1 MCSML
6 YSPAVDSEFCRQV
19 YFEEPGDIAE
29 EISRFNLVTLP
40 ESMPFGVFFWT
51 SCIAAPVPFHVRP
64 FKDYRIT
71 INLGPSF
78 AMDTRLPGEKRTTV
92 SEPGSMFIAP
102 VDCAMR
108 LAYRGL
114 EEFRSLTFSCSR
126 NHLEQVAINAGLP
139 FAADGLPPARDAA
152 GDSQALHLSRAIIE
166 ELRSEHGVPLL
177 LESLTIALSAHI
189 VRRAAGSAIEA
200 RRSRSGL
207 APYVLRRVTDYVKE
221 HLQRPISLSD
231 LATVAGLSTY
241 HFCRMFKHSTGMPP
255 YQYLAQARLGRAKQL
270 LLQTTLPIADVGF
283 DAGFGSSSQF
293 SHFFKKW
300 TRCTPQE
307 YRRQGRNMKRH

>member
-6 YSPAVDSEFCRQV
+6 YRPAVDSEFCRQV

-29 EISRFNLVTLP
+29 EVSRFNLVTLR
-40 ESMPFGVFFWT
+40 ESMPFGVLFWT
-51 SCIAAPVPFHVRP
+51 SSIASPVPFHVKP

-71 INLGPSF
+71 INLSPSF
-78 AMDTRLPGEKRTTV
+78 AMDTRLPGEKRTMV
-92 SEPGSMFIAP
+92 SEPGSMLMAP
-102 VDCAMR
+102 IDCDMQ

-139 FAADGLPPARDAA
+139 FAADGLLPSHDAA
-152 GDSQALHLSRAIIE
+152 SDLQALHLSRAIIE
-166 ELRSEHGVPLL
+166 ELHSEHGVPLL

-189 VRRAAGSAIEA
+189 LRRTAGSAIAA
-200 RRSRSGL
+200 RRSSPGL
-207 APYVLRRVTDYVKE
+207 APYILRRVCDYVTE
-221 HLQRPISLSD
+221 HLQRPISLLD

-241 HFCRMFKHSTGMPP
+241 HFCRMFKQSTGMPP
-255 YQYLAQARLGRAKQL
+255 HQYLAQARLGRAKQL
-270 LLQTTLPIADVGF
+270 LLQTTLPIADIGF

-307 YRRQGRNMKRH
+307 YRRQGNNMKRH

>member
-6 YSPAVDSEFCRQV
+6 YRPPVDSEFCRQV

-29 EISRFNLVTLP
+29 DVNRFNMVTLP

-51 SCIAAPVPFHVRP
+51 SSIASPVPFHVRP

-71 INLGPSF
+71 INLSPSF
-78 AMDTRLPGEKRTTV
+78 AMDTRLPGEKRSMV
-92 SEPGSMFIAP
+92 SEPGSMLVAP
-102 VDCAMR
+102 IDCDMQ

-126 NHLEQVAINAGLP
+126 NHLEHVAFNAGLP
-139 FAADGLPPARDAA
+139 FGADGLLPSRNAA
-152 GDSQALHLSRAIIE
+152 SDLQALYLSRAIIE
-166 ELRSEHGVPLL
+166 ELQSEHGVPLL
-177 LESLTIALSAHI
+177 LESLTLALSTHI
-189 VRRAAGSAIEA
+189 LRRTAGSAVEA
-200 RRSRSGL
+200 RRSASGL
-207 APYVLRRVTDYVKE
+207 APYILRRVTDYVQA
-221 HLQRPISLSD
+221 HLQRPISLLD

-241 HFCRMFKHSTGMPP
+241 HFCRMFKQSTGMPP
-255 YQYLAQARLGRAKQL
+255 HQYIAQARISRAKQL
-270 LLQTTLPIADVGF
+270 LLQSTRPIADIGF
-283 DAGFGSSSQF
+283 DTGFGSSSQF

-307 YRRQGRNMKRH
+307 YRRQGNHMKRH